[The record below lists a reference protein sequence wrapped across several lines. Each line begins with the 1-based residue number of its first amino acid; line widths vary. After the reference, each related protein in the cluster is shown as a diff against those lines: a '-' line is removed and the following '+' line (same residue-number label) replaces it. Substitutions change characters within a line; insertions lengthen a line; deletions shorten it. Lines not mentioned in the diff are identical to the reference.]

1 MRVAIYGR
9 KPDEEK
15 LPFIRLLFH
24 ELNRRNAEIKVFKR
38 FQRELQEDIAELAK
52 LKSFNKHQ
60 DLRGKTDYLISIGG
74 DGTLLDTL
82 TFIRDSGIPVLGIN
96 IGRLGFLSS
105 IGKEEIG
112 HALNALEEGKYLI
125 DKRSMIR
132 LDAAPHLFGEINYA
146 LNEFTIHKREST
158 SMIRINT
165 YINEEFL
172 TTFWADG
179 LIVATPTGSTA
190 YSLSCGGPIILPE
203 SKNFVITPVAPH
215 NLSVRPIVV
224 PDDSVIRFE
233 PESRQDQFYS
243 TLDSRQEEIKSQHEL
258 IVRKADFSFNLIRL
272 PENNFLKTL
281 RNKLHWGYDKRNF

>member
-9 KPDEEK
+9 KPDAEK
-15 LPFIRLLFH
+15 LPFIRMLFH
-24 ELNRRNAEIKVFKR
+24 ELQRRKAEVMVFKR
-38 FQRELQEDIAELAK
+38 FQHELQNEIPDLARI
-52 LKSFNKHQ
+52 KSFQKHQ
-60 DLRGKTDYLISIGG
+60 EFRGKTDCLISIGG

-82 TFIRDSGIPVLGIN
+82 MLVRDSGIPVLGIN

-105 IGKEEIG
+105 IGKEEIA
-112 HALNALEEGKYLI
+112 HALHALEEGNYLI
-125 DKRSMIR
+125 DRRSMLR
-132 LDAAPHLFGEINYA
+132 LDASPHLFGEINYC
-146 LNEFTIHKREST
+146 LNEFSIHKREST

-190 YSLSCGGPIILPE
+190 YSLSCGGPIILPD
-203 SKNFVITPVAPH
+203 SKSFVITPVAPH

-224 PDDSVIRFE
+224 PDESVIRFE
-233 PESRQDQFYS
+233 PESRQDQFYC
-243 TLDSRQEEIKSQHEL
+243 TLDSRQEEIRSQHEL

>member
-1 MRVAIYGR
+1 MRVGIYGR

-24 ELNRRNAEIKVFKR
+24 ELYRRKAEIKVFKR
-38 FQRELQEDIAELAK
+38 FQRELEQDISDIGRLT
-52 LKSFNKHQ
+52 SFQRYQ
-60 DLRGKTDYLISIGG
+60 DLLGNCDFLISIGG

-82 TFIRDSGIPVLGIN
+82 TFVRDSGIPVLGIN

-112 HALNALEEGKYLI
+112 HALNALEEEKYLI
-125 DKRSMIR
+125 DQRSMIR
-132 LDAAPHLFGEINYA
+132 LDAKPSLFGEINYG

-190 YSLSCGGPIILPE
+190 YSLSCGGPIILPD
-203 SKNFVITPVAPH
+203 SKSFVITPVAPH

-224 PDDSVIRFE
+224 PDNSVLRFE
-233 PESRQDQFYS
+233 PESRQGRFYC
-243 TLDSRQEEIKSQHEL
+243 TLDSRQEEIKSQYEL
-258 IVRKADFSFNLIRL
+258 IVRKADFKFNLIRL